1 VTRRGTVGLL
11 GAFGLGVVLLA
22 AVARAG
28 AEPPPGNAERGRA
41 TFTAKTCARCHVP
54 RGRAGIGPAL
64 ETLRRS
70 QGVFELAGRLW
81 NHAPAMFTV
90 LSQEGLPW
98 PRIGLGEM
106 ADLMAYL
113 EADVMLDPTP
123 DLFKGQ
129 LALIRKGCLKC
140 HRLRGEGAR
149 IAPDLATQ
157 HASYES
163 AVAWASRMWEHT
175 PAMAAK
181 AMEVGVLYPRFT
193 EDEMLNLVG
202 FLRSSSR

>member
-1 VTRRGTVGLL
+1 MRRRGIVGLL
-11 GAFGLGVVLLA
+11 GAFGVGIVLLA
-22 AVARAG
+22 AGAHAA

-41 TFTAKTCARCHVP
+41 TFTAKACARCHVP
-54 RGRAGIGPAL
+54 RSQTGVGPAL
-64 ETLRRS
+64 ETLRRP

-81 NHAPAMFTV
+81 NHAPTMFTV
-90 LSQEGLPW
+90 LSQEGLLW

-113 EADVMLDPTP
+113 GADVMLDPTP

-149 IAPDLATQ
+149 IAPDLASQ

-163 AVAWASRMWEHT
+163 AVAWAARMWEHT

-202 FLRSSSR
+202 FLRSSAR